1 MELNLERPGDYLFV
15 RRGDARSVTVVDRVL
30 TRSFVLARETLLE
43 DWPVADVGAIADAH
57 VEAILALQPEVVLL
71 GTGAR
76 QRFPAAAV
84 MATFLQR
91 RVGIEVMDNAAA
103 SRTYNVLAGEGR
115 RVVAAFI
122 LEADV
127 D

>member
-43 DWPVADVGAIADAH
+43 DWPVADVSAIADAH

-84 MATFLQR
+84 MAAFLQR

-103 SRTYNVLAGEGR
+103 SRTYNVLVGEGR

>member
-84 MATFLQR
+84 MAAFLQR